1 MKRFVAFI
9 LCLWMVSGVPVCA
22 TETDR
27 LQSKTLLDVA
37 CDSSYPYIYER
48 LQEEIDTYLLPGYVV
63 EGKKVFWYGDR
74 FDWFS
79 TSGDSWPRYAGGYF
93 IFEDNVYY
101 QLEDEPLKIIL
112 QENTSE
118 IWKTVLNFLQE
129 DHCVEID
136 GATRKIVSVKCAST
150 TGILLYLRAKDGST
164 YVRHYDPH
172 YGEVS
177 DTGAIPYRDYLEEEF
192 NQYRSRYC
200 AWLNRNFLRADDL
213 AEEGNSFA
221 EYMVAGAP
229 EPSAYPVS
237 TDYYVQPWYLKLYFQ
252 WYVLAG
258 MIVVA
263 GGITVIVLVRRR
275 KKRKTKI

>member
-63 EGKKVFWYGDR
+63 EGKKVFWYDNR

-79 TSGDSWPRYAGGYF
+79 TSGDGWPSYVNGYF

-112 QENTSE
+112 QETGESVD
-118 IWKTVLNFLQE
+118 TVSIAGQKVL
-129 DHCVEID
+129 
-136 GATRKIVSVKCAST
+136 
-150 TGILLYLRAKDGST
+150 
-164 YVRHYDPH
+164 
-172 YGEVS
+172 
-177 DTGAIPYRDYLEEEF
+177 IPLPF
-192 NQYRSRYC
+192 P
-200 AWLNRNFLRADDL
+200 
-213 AEEGNSFA
+213 AEEGDFLRGPN
-221 EYMVAGAP
+221 
-229 EPSAYPVS
+229 
-237 TDYYVQPWYLKLYFQ
+237 
-252 WYVLAG
+252 
-258 MIVVA
+258 
-263 GGITVIVLVRRR
+263 RNH
-275 KKRKTKI
+275 TK